1 MKPWL
6 EIDLDAILS
15 NYRIIKNY
23 VKKDLIPVIKSNAYG
38 MGLIPVAN
46 ALKDVT
52 NLIAI
57 GDVEE
62 AQTLR
67 RSGFKGDLLLI
78 VPIFSREEAEL
89 CVQYD
94 IFAAVDSFEMV
105 SLLSDIAKKSAK
117 TVGIH
122 VKVDIGM
129 HRFGVKPEE
138 LDGFIEE
145 ISYLPNIKLMGIFSH
160 FPLGLNLITEEQLI
174 LFDRISSKY
183 KDLIIHLP
191 NSQNTVENFESTK
204 FISRCGLLIY
214 GALPSDVKN
223 ITLKNVLKLK
233 ANIVKIH
240 DISAGQSWS
249 YGYSY
254 TAHKDSKIAVIS
266 IGYADGLKRA
276 LSNKWNAKVKG
287 NICPLRGTINMNFS
301 FVDITGV
308 SNAQVGDEVILLDE
322 DLKIEDMAKAV
333 DTVPHEILVSF
344 RESMKRIYV

>member
-15 NYRIIKNY
+15 NYKIIKEY
-23 VKKDLIPVIKSNAYG
+23 VKSDLIPVIKSNAYG

-46 ALKDVT
+46 ALKDVA

-57 GDVEE
+57 GDIEE

-67 RSGFKGDLLLI
+67 RSGFEGNLLLI

-89 CVQYD
+89 CVEYNVFTA
-94 IFAAVDSFEMV
+94 IDSFDMA
-105 SLLSDIAKKSAK
+105 SFLSDIAKKSGK
-117 TVGIH
+117 TVGVH

-138 LDGFIEE
+138 LDNFIKQ
-145 ISYLPNIKLMGIFSH
+145 ISYLPNIQLMGIFSH

-174 LFDRISSKY
+174 LFDRISEKY
-183 KDLIIHLP
+183 KNLIVHLP
-191 NSQNTVENFESTK
+191 NSQNTVENFESLK
-204 FISRCGLLIY
+204 FIPRCGLLIY
-214 GALPSDVKN
+214 GAMPSDVKSFV
-223 ITLKNVLKLK
+223 LKNVVKLK

-276 LSNKWNAKVKG
+276 LSNKWSAKVKG
-287 NICPLRGTINMNFS
+287 SICPLRGTINMNFS

-308 SNAQVGDEVILLDE
+308 DNVRVGDEAILLDE
-322 DLKIEDMAKAV
+322 DLKIEDMAKTI